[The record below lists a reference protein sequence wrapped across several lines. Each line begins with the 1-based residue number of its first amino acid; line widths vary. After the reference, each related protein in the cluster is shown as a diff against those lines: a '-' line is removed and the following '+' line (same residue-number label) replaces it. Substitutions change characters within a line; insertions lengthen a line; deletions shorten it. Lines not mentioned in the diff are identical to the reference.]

1 MDLIR
6 VIEQKKL
13 GHALSKEE
21 VTAFARAAADPA
33 TPDYQLAALLMAIR
47 INGMNAQETAEL
59 TMAMARTGDMMEPDV
74 GGVPVDKHSTGGVG
88 DTTTLVLVPLVA
100 ACGAKVIKMS
110 GRGLGHTG
118 GTVDKMESIP
128 GMRTELHEEEIV
140 AIVRRIGCCVAAQ
153 SGELAP
159 ADKRLYAL
167 RDVTAT
173 VDSIPLIASSIMSKK
188 LATGAQ
194 GIVLDIKVGDGALMK
209 TLDDALQLGDAMV
222 DIGYQ
227 AGRRVT
233 ALVTGMEE
241 PLGSHV
247 GNALEVKE
255 AIDVLA
261 GRVQGPLLDVSLLLG
276 EQMLLLAGI
285 AQDARAGRDMLL
297 EALRSGAGLRKLQE
311 MIEAQS
317 GNGAVTQD
325 TGLLPQ
331 AVHQIAVKADKSGY
345 LHQVDA
351 TQVGLI
357 AQSLGAGRLRK
368 EDVIDPAVGLV
379 LFKRIGDAV
388 QEGDLLAHIHAN
400 DKARGEQAARALLNA
415 LHVGEQPVPKA
426 KQLYAVIA
434 KDRRE
439 VL

>member
-1 MDLIR
+1 MELIE
-6 VIEQKKL
+6 VIERKKL
-13 GHALSKEE
+13 GYALSAQEIDCF
-21 VTAFARAAADPA
+21 VRAAVDPDSA
-33 TPDYQLAALLMAIR
+33 DYQLAALLMAIR
-47 INGMNAQETAEL
+47 LNGMTAEETAEL
-59 TMAMARTGDMMEPDV
+59 TLAMARSGDMLSADV
-74 GGVPVDKHSTGGVG
+74 GGIAVDKHSTGGVG

-128 GMRTELHEEEIV
+128 GMRTELPEEEIV
-140 AIVRRIGCCVAAQ
+140 SIVRRIGCCVAAQ

-209 TLDDALQLGDAMV
+209 TLEDALQLGDAMV
-222 DIGYQ
+222 DIGYK

-247 GNALEVKE
+247 GNALEVGE

-276 EQMLLLAGI
+276 EQMLLLAGL
-285 AQDARAGRDMLL
+285 AQDAQAARVLLL
-297 EALRSGAGLRKLQE
+297 EALHSGKGLAKLKE

-317 GNGAVTQD
+317 GDGAVTQD
-325 TGLLPQ
+325 TGLLPR
-331 AVHQIAVKADKSGY
+331 AAHRIAVKADKNGY
-345 LHQVDA
+345 LHEVDA
-351 TQVGLI
+351 TRVGLI

-379 LFKRIGDAV
+379 LLKRIGDPVRA
-388 QEGDLLAHIHAN
+388 GDLLAQVHTNHP
-400 DKARGEQAARALLNA
+400 DRGEQAAQALLQA
-415 LHVGEQPVPKA
+415 LHIGKGSVPKA
-426 KQLYAVIA
+426 KQLYAVIS

-439 VL
+439 VV